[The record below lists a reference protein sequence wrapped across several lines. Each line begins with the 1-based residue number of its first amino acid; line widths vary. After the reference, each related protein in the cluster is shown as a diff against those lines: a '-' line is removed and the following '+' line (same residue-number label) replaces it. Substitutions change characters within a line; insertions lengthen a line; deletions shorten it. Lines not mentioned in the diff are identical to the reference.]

1 MNFCFDID
9 GPIIDVSDRYYRAY
23 LESLR
28 GYDITKEQILTK
40 DYFWKLKQNRVSEL
54 EIGVM
59 SGLSSKEAKAAADLR
74 KELNFKQDYLSLDKL
89 FDDVIKTFEFLKSH
103 NITFFVV
110 TLRTKKELEIAI
122 KQFKLNKLLPE
133 NRLFPLQDEIKIQS
147 DIQNKYSQI
156 YNAINRLAL
165 NPLDTWMVGD
175 SETDIH
181 AAKLARCGKVVAISR
196 GIRSKEQLDILKPN
210 FVVSNLSEL
219 LSLASNNQ

>member
-28 GYDITKEQILTK
+28 GYDITKEQILDK
-40 DYFWKLKQNRVSEL
+40 EYFWKLKQNRISDI
-54 EIGVM
+54 EIGIM
-59 SGLSSKEAKAAADLR
+59 SSLSTKEAKSSSDLR
-74 KELNFKQDYLSLDKL
+74 KELNFKQDYLPLDKL
-89 FDDVIKTFEFLKSH
+89 FDDVTKTFEYLKSKQ
-103 NITFFVV
+103 ITYFVV
-110 TLRTKKELEIAI
+110 TLRTKKELEVAV

-133 NRLFPLQDEIKIQS
+133 NRLFPLQDEIKLQS

-165 NPLDTWMVGD
+165 NPLETWMIGD

-181 AAKLARCGKVVAISR
+181 AARLARCGKVVGISR
-196 GIRSKEQLDILKPN
+196 GIRSKEQLEILKPN
-210 FVVSNLSEL
+210 LIVSNLTEL
-219 LSLASNNQ
+219 INQVILS

>member
-1 MNFCFDID
+1 M
-9 GPIIDVSDRYYRAY
+9 
-23 LESLR
+23 R

-181 AAKLARCGKVVAISR
+181 AARLARCGKVVAISR

-210 FVVSNLSEL
+210 FLVSNLSEL